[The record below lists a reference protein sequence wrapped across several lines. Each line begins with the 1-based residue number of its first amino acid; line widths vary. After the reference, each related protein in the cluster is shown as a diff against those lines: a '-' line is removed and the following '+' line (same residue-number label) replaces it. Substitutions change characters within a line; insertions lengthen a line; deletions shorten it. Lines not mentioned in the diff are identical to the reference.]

1 MHQYE
6 DQPLCPSSPPSP
18 PTTPTTTLA
27 NPKRKR
33 NLETATSSAPAVDAA
48 AVEGHGVDAPVL
60 ATLTA
65 ADIPNLSH
73 EAMVALCTRLL
84 PLLPLLAQ
92 IPQPAPPLEP
102 PATATA
108 PAKRACTTRAVTS
121 FTSTAQVA
129 AAFGLDYAPL
139 GSAYR
144 FRLGRPK
151 SQLSLTRTYHC
162 LMRII
167 TSHTKNFDRS
177 SEAICRTAVDLLLNE
192 CLIILVCLGNPLSL
206 SPRCVY

>member
-33 NLETATSSAPAVDAA
+33 NLETTTSSAPAVVAPTVNAA
-48 AVEGHGVDAPVL
+48 AVEAHGVDAPVL

-92 IPQPAPPLEP
+92 IPQPAPPLGP
-102 PATATA
+102 HATATA
-108 PAKRACTTRAVTS
+108 PAKRACTTRAITS

-151 SQLSLTRTYHC
+151 SRLSLPRTYHC

-192 CLIILVCLGNPLSL
+192 CLIILVCPGNPLSL
-206 SPRCVY
+206 